1 MIDQSDLK
9 WRVLGT
15 LNVFRL
21 ILALVLI
28 LLFFAGDEPRLIVTT
43 WNPDGSPCRRL
54 DFKRHDIEL
63 ALIELEHQGDLP
75 AVLLHPLVIDFV

>member
-1 MIDQSDLK
+1 MNQALKDTLSIKADSPLQRAIDQSDLK

-28 LLFFAGDEPRLIVTT
+28 LLFFAGDEPRLI
-43 WNPDGSPCRRL
+43 
-54 DFKRHDIEL
+54 
-63 ALIELEHQGDLP
+63 GDRYPSVFSATNSANLSI
-75 AVLLHPLVIDFV
+75 ATVFG